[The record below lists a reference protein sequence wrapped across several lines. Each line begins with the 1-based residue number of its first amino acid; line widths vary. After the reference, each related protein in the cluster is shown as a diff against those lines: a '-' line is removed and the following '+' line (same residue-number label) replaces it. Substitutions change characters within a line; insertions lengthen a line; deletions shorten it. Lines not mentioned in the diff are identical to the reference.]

1 MAKGFLNVSAL
12 LPYSIKNIINKK
24 RKKLMNGFL
33 KKICRVEGKFLYKY
47 MSDQENNLTL

>member
-12 LPYSIKNIINKK
+12 LPYSIKNNINKK

-47 MSDQENNLTL
+47 RSDEENKLTL